1 MRKISKVILIWTVA
15 FLFIVLT
22 VVINYPYRYKKTIK
36 KYAEA
41 YNVER
46 SLVYAVIYCESSFN
60 KKAVSSAGAKGLMQL
75 MPSTANFVADML
87 GEDDYDLFNPS
98 DNIRFGVKYLSYLFE
113 KFKNEQHVL
122 YAYNAGEGVV
132 KKWLSSGGDFPYK
145 ESVNY
150 YKRVIKVKKIYKK
163 LYF

>member
-1 MRKISKVILIWTVA
+1 MRKLSKVILIWTVV
-15 FLFIVLT
+15 FLLVVLA
-22 VVINYPYRYKKTIK
+22 VFINYPYRYKKTVK
-36 KYAEA
+36 KYCNA

-75 MPSTANFVADML
+75 MPSTADFVAKMT
-87 GEDDYDLFNPS
+87 GEDEYDLFNPS
-98 DNIRFGVKYLSYLFE
+98 DNIRLGVKYLSYLFE

-150 YKRVIKVKKIYKK
+150 YNKVIKIKKIYKK